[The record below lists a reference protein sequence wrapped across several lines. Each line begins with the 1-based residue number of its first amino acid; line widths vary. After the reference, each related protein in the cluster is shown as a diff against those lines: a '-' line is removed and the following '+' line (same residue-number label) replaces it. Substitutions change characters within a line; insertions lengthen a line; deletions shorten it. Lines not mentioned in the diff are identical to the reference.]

1 MAATCEYCKEHISGI
16 LYEED
21 LVIAAVNDTALITGE
36 VTVFPKK
43 HYPIMEM
50 VPDNVL
56 ERCAVVANRVGVS
69 IFDGFHAQ
77 GTNLLVQNGI
87 SAGQTVPHFSIRLIP
102 RQENDGLN
110 LQWQSKK
117 LMEHEIGSLAQQIK
131 ESFDK
136 AAKDKAAKNQAE
148 EKKDTEEKK
157 EEPDKK
163 EKKDQTEEKDKK
175 QEKENYMVKVLK
187 RMP

>member
-1 MAATCEYCKEHISGI
+1 MAATCEYCKEQIAGI

-56 ERCAVVANRVGVS
+56 ERCAIVANRVGVS
-69 IFDGFHAQ
+69 IFEGFHAQ

-102 RQENDGLN
+102 RQENDELN

-136 AAKDKAAKNQAE
+136 AAKKPAE

-187 RMP
+187 RIP